1 VRCWP
6 GATLARG
13 VLALAVAAS
22 VNAFAQAS
30 SPEKA
35 AARPASAP
43 ASSAP
48 AGAKAPLAT
57 AEVVGVYV
65 KDKRLLLNHGPIP
78 SLGMGAMT
86 MEFALADRT
95 MLRRLKKGDQVRFAA
110 RQVADDYRITHIEV
124 VKPAR

>member
-1 VRCWP
+1 MRCWP
-6 GATLARG
+6 GATIARG

-35 AARPASAP
+35 AARPTSAP
-43 ASSAP
+43 AS
-48 AGAKAPLAT
+48 AKAPLAT
-57 AEVVGVYV
+57 AEVVSVYA

-95 MLRRLKKGDQVRFAA
+95 MLRRLKKGDQVRFSA

-124 VKPAR
+124 VKPAP